1 MVLGII
7 LVIASVAGIIYGI
20 KNKNMLLAI
29 LSMIV
34 LILTIVIGI
43 CFYKNP
49 Y

>member
-43 CFYKNP
+43 YFYNNP

>member
-7 LVIASVAGIIYGI
+7 LVIASVAGIVYGI

-29 LSMIV
+29 LSLIV

-43 CFYKNP
+43 YFYNNP